1 MIFYFAPRTVAV
13 ASHIT
18 LEEVGADY
26 ETRVLDFSADEQRS
40 DAYLGINPKGRVP
53 ALVTDKGIIT
63 ETPAILLYLAQRYPD
78 ANLAPWKDAFQL
90 AKLQEFNAYL
100 CATVH
105 VAHAHRVRGERWAD
119 EETALK
125 AMQQKVPQTMRTCF
139 QLIADDFFQGPWVMG
154 QSYSLADPYLF
165 TISNWLEG
173 DGVDIR
179 DFPNIAE
186 HNRRMR
192 ERTAVA
198 KILPIHGL

>member
-18 LEEVGADY
+18 LEEVGEDY
-26 ETRVLDFSADEQRS
+26 EIRVLDFSADEQRS
-40 DAYLGINPKGRVP
+40 DAYLALNPKGRVP
-53 ALVTDKGIIT
+53 ALVTDEGVIT

-139 QLIADDFFQGPWVMG
+139 QLIADYFFQGPWVMG

-198 KILPIHGL
+198 KILPIHSI

>member
-26 ETRVLDFSADEQRS
+26 ETQVLDFSADEQRS
-40 DAYLGINPKGRVP
+40 DAYLGVNPKGRVP
-53 ALVTDKGIIT
+53 ALVTDKGVIT

-119 EETALK
+119 EETALE

-154 QSYSLADPYLF
+154 QSYS
-165 TISNWLEG
+165 WLTP
-173 DGVDIR
+173 IC
-179 DFPNIAE
+179 
-186 HNRRMR
+186 
-192 ERTAVA
+192 
-198 KILPIHGL
+198 LPSATGSKGTG

>member
-18 LEEVGADY
+18 LEEVRADY
-26 ETRVLDFSADEQRS
+26 ETRVLDFSAGEQRS

-53 ALVTDKGIIT
+53 ALVTDEGVIT

-78 ANLAPWKDAFQL
+78 SNLAPTKDAFQM

-119 EETALK
+119 DENAL
-125 AMQQKVPQTMRTCF
+125 
-139 QLIADDFFQGPWVMG
+139 QGN
-154 QSYSLADPYLF
+154 A
-165 TISNWLEG
+165 
-173 DGVDIR
+173 
-179 DFPNIAE
+179 AE
-186 HNRRMR
+186 SPANNASVFSIDR
-192 ERTAVA
+192 
-198 KILPIHGL
+198 

>member
-1 MIFYFAPRTVAV
+1 MIFYIAPRTVAV

-26 ETRVLDFSADEQRS
+26 ETRVLDFSAGEQRS
-40 DAYLGINPKGRVP
+40 NTYRGINSKGRVP
-53 ALVTDKGIIT
+53 ALVTDKGVIT

-78 ANLAPWKDAFQL
+78 ADLAPWKDAFQL

-119 EETALK
+119 GENALK
-125 AMQQKVPQTMRTCF
+125 AMQRKVPHTMRACF
-139 QLIADDFFQGPWVMG
+139 QLIAGDFFKGPWVMG

-179 DFPNIAE
+179 DFPNIAD

-192 ERTAVA
+192 ERAAVA
-198 KILPIHGL
+198 KILPFHDI